1 MKLTHLLAIICF
13 VLSLCFYAWSISHG
27 VWTWTMWML
36 WGLTLWCVSGAHDR
50 VP

>member
-1 MKLTHLLAIICF
+1 MKLTHLLAVICF
-13 VLSLCFYAWSISHG
+13 VLSVCFYSWNVSHG

-36 WGLTLWCVSGAHDR
+36 WGFTFWCVSEAHDR